1 MKHLKQGIL
10 CLLLICIY
18 ATVSA
23 QKIVLPQ
30 EPDRKKPKLFRDIP
44 DRVPVSA
51 SSFLP
56 LLNMKTGEAGSI
68 HLSDKLV
75 LNGTIVSTAV
85 KYNNRIKSIVLK
97 SSSYAGANLTITQ
110 ITNTDGSISYR
121 GRIVSFQH
129 GDCFEL
135 KYEKGEYIL
144 VKKNFEDMVND

>member
-1 MKHLKQGIL
+1 
-10 CLLLICIY
+10 
-18 ATVSA
+18 
-23 QKIVLPQ
+23 
-30 EPDRKKPKLFRDIP
+30 
-44 DRVPVSA
+44 
-51 SSFLP
+51 
-56 LLNMKTGEAGSI
+56 MKTGEAGSI